1 MSSATV
7 AGTAPPPPPR
17 DVGWGYRIRNA
28 LPGAIAVAI
37 LLIGAV
43 GMVLP
48 FLWMFATSMQS
59 PTTAYRLPPSW
70 VPLPLTATNY
80 EAALDNPVPLLRTM
94 VNSAIV
100 ATIVA
105 LGNVITAPMAGFAF
119 AKLRFPF
126 RMPLFLLLM
135 VSLMVPIQV
144 TIIPLFVLLS
154 ELGFIDTLISLIL
167 PVMTG
172 AFGVFMMRQFFL
184 SLPDEIL
191 EAAKIDGAS
200 IWTSYRVIALP
211 LAKPSLAALGVIT
224 FLLSWNAYFMPL
236 IFISSLDQSTMPLA
250 LVVMLGPY
258 GTGNVAMIMA
268 ATTIAIVP
276 ALLVFLVAQRWIV
289 ESLTR
294 TGVKG

>member
-1 MSSATV
+1 
-7 AGTAPPPPPR
+7 
-17 DVGWGYRIRNA
+17 
-28 LPGAIAVAI
+28 
-37 LLIGAV
+37 
-43 GMVLP
+43 
-48 FLWMFATSMQS
+48 
-59 PTTAYRLPPSW
+59 
-70 VPLPLTATNY
+70 
-80 EAALDNPVPLLRTM
+80 M

-100 ATIVA
+100 ATLVA

-172 AFGVFMMRQFFL
+172 AFGIFMMRQFFL
-184 SLPDEIL
+184 ALPDEIL

-200 IWTSYRVIALP
+200 VWTSYRTIALP
-211 LAKPSLAALGVIT
+211 LAKPSMAALGVIT

-236 IFISSLDQSTMPLA
+236 IFISSLEQSTMPLA

-268 ATTIAIVP
+268 ATTIAILP

>member
-1 MSSATV
+1 MSSSAT
-7 AGTAPPPPPR
+7 AGKAVPPVPR
-17 DVGWGYRIRNA
+17 DVGLGYRFRVA
-28 LPGAIAVAI
+28 LPGAIAVTI

-59 PTTAYRLPPSW
+59 PTTAYSLPPSW
-70 VPLPLTATNY
+70 VPLPLTSTNY
-80 EAALDNPVPLLRTM
+80 EAALENPVPLLRTM
-94 VNSAIV
+94 ANSAIV
-100 ATIVA
+100 ATVVA
-105 LGNVITAPMAGFAF
+105 LANVITAPMAGFAF
-119 AKLRFPF
+119 AKLRFPL
-126 RMPLFLLLM
+126 RLPLFLLLM

-154 ELGFIDTLISLIL
+154 ELGFIDTLISLVL

-200 IWTSYRVIALP
+200 IWTSYRAIALP
-211 LAKPSLAALGVIT
+211 LAKPSMAALGVII
-224 FLLSWNAYFMPL
+224 FLLCWNAYFMPL

-250 LVVMLGPY
+250 LVVMLGPF

>member
-1 MSSATV
+1 MSSVVNVGAPMPAAPQE
-7 AGTAPPPPPR
+7 AGI
-17 DVGWGYRIRNA
+17 WYRIREA
-28 LPGAIAVAI
+28 LPSSIAVAI
-37 LLIGAV
+37 LLIGAI
-43 GMVLP
+43 GMIIP

-70 VPLPLTATNY
+70 VPLPLTSTNY
-80 EAALDNPVPLLRTM
+80 EAALDNPVPLMRTM
-94 VNSAIV
+94 INSAVV
-100 ATIVA
+100 ATVVA
-105 LGNVITAPMAGFAF
+105 LVNIITAPMAGFAF

-154 ELGFIDTLISLIL
+154 ELGFIDTLVSLIL
-167 PVMTG
+167 PVMTS
-172 AFGVFMMRQFFL
+172 AFGIFMMRQFFL

-200 IWTSYRVIALP
+200 IWTTYRVIALP
-211 LAKPSLAALGVIT
+211 LAKPSMAALGVII

>member
-1 MSSATV
+1 MSSATSASPV
-7 AGTAPPPPPR
+7 ISPAPQDAGY
-17 DVGWGYRIRNA
+17 GYRFRQA
-28 LPGAIAVAI
+28 LPGAIAVAV
-37 LLIGAV
+37 LMIGAV
-43 GMVLP
+43 GMVIP

-59 PTTAYRLPPSW
+59 PTTAYQLPPSW
-70 VPLPLTATNY
+70 VPLPLSSTNY
-80 EAALDNPVPLLRTM
+80 EAALDNPVPLMRTM
-94 VNSAIV
+94 LNSAIV
-100 ATIVA
+100 ATVVA
-105 LGNVITAPMAGFAF
+105 LMNIITAPMAGFAF
-119 AKLRFPF
+119 AKLRFRF
-126 RMPLFLLLM
+126 KMPLFLLLM

-172 AFGVFMMRQFFL
+172 AFGIFMMRQFFL

-200 IWTSYRVIALP
+200 VWTTYRTIALP